1 MRASWRRGA
10 TRTPLILLVDDNSDN
25 RDVYGQYLAFVGY
38 RVELAAAG
46 EEGLVKAAALQPD
59 LIVMDMAMPYLDGWE
74 ATRRLKAAPA
84 TRHIPVVAVTGF
96 TMPGAE
102 RKALEAGCAHFFSK
116 PLLPEDLAGRLR
128 ILLGPRPP
136 RPASAGRNT

>member
-10 TRTPLILLVDDNSDN
+10 TPALILLVDDNPDN

-38 RVELAAAG
+38 RVELADAG
-46 EEGLVKAAALQPD
+46 EEGLLKAAALQPD

-84 TRHIPVVAVTGF
+84 TRHIPVIAVTGF
-96 TMPGAE
+96 TIPDAE
-102 RKALEAGCAHFFSK
+102 RRALEAGCAHFFPK
-116 PLLPEDLAGRLR
+116 PLLPEDLAGQLR
-128 ILLGPRPP
+128 ILLGRGPL
-136 RPASAGRNT
+136 RPASAGRST